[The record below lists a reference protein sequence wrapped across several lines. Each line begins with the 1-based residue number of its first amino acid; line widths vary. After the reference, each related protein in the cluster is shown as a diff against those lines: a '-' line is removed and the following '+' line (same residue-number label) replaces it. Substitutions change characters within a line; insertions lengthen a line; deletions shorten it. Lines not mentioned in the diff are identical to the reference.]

1 MLRNAVHHFIIL
13 SIFRIEDESLPRM
26 IEVSSKFYQNRRK
39 EDVGLV
45 EDLSE
50 LAEYGWSQAP
60 PVSRVGKKNK
70 PSVHSYTLFCTVA
83 NQAKQPVAEELIASD
98 WAKIWCNLL
107 GLVATNCPRENLWEY
122 RTGWKVPRQD
132 KCKGTHSSSKKENR
146 TRKQSRLLLPSCT
159 EACAHDSVWLVPRRL
174 QHDHLASKLPV
185 QNRFVT

>member
-1 MLRNAVHHFIIL
+1 MLRKVFHHFIL
-13 SIFRIEDESLPRM
+13 QSIFRNEDNSLPRM
-26 IEVSSKFYQNRRK
+26 IKEFSSKSIRTAEKKMCTWWKTSLNWDEMGELRPHR
-39 EDVGLV
+39 
-45 EDLSE
+45 SE
-50 LAEYGWSQAP
+50 C
-60 PVSRVGKKNK
+60 RVGKKNK
-70 PSVHSYTLFCTVA
+70 SWVHSYTLYCTVVI
-83 NQAKQPVAEELIASD
+83 QAKQPVADELIASD

-174 QHDHLASKLPV
+174 QGCWKPKVSLK
-185 QNRFVT
+185 T